1 MSASNMSRSTTGE
14 NVCCG
19 LYAAKDSRQPLPLQG
34 LSVRAR
40 LVDMVAH
47 VEVTQEFVNDQDTS
61 LEAIWKFQQEQ
72 ATIYAFSATLDD
84 GRTVHA
90 RIKEKEE
97 AADLYEDSLSQGHS
111 AFLLSQDSTSLFQM
125 SLGNLLPA
133 RRCRVEF
140 RYVCELP
147 LERGEEDEKDA
158 IRFVLPPFTSL
169 KSALEERSKGTEEN
183 KEEETRG
190 GRVEVELEMSSK
202 IVSVESPS
210 HASFMRME
218 KAEGVEE
225 EMGGR
230 GKVCFGGGKFDL
242 SSPLSLLVKTEEAN
256 EPHAVVEMDEEREKK
271 VEEEDEKEERK
282 EVAVMLSFFPKLNG
296 EDMETITEMVFVV
309 DRSGSMA
316 GSRIEQA
323 KNALFLFLQSIP
335 LGTRFNVV
343 GFGSHFTQLF
353 SESVEYNGDTLKKAI
368 AHVKDMA
375 ANMGGT
381 SILPPLQSILS
392 TPPDPYYPRQVFV
405 LTDGEVG
412 NTDQVLAYVAANA
425 KSTRVFSFGIG
436 SGASTHLVNG
446 LARAG
451 NGQAEFIGSGERLE
465 AIIMRQ
471 LKRALQPVLKQ
482 PKVEWGPTLTPCL
495 LRETESSS
503 QPIFDGEKVLHFA
516 FFDGEKLMTAEGR
529 EEQLQKIIQEEVYLS
544 AVVDKE
550 GEGRKELRFG
560 LKSANHHA
568 SSSERTKVADGM
580 IHRLAARSFIRE
592 LMKDKEA
599 NKEEII
605 NLGLKYSLVSQF
617 TSFIAVHENEEAVMG
632 SMRSAIIS
640 DDRHSPFPSSSSS
653 SFASSRN
660 GPRDIAAI
668 QREIADIQA
677 IMITNIDQVL
687 QRGESIEM
695 CLDRSQ
701 DLMMEAGAFKMSA
714 KRMNR
719 PGFLSS
725 VGAALS
731 GIGGAIVNAFSSS
744 SSSAASSNSFAS
756 ASSSSI
762 LPPDSSS
769 SLDSCLGVAPVVQ
782 EKKETHRKQLDED
795 DCKQAQKESIT
806 PTSRTTIGKETL
818 YSLVRLQSAFGEWQ
832 LDEKLVSH
840 LGVSGGM
847 DKVLDALPN
856 YLSSVAPSLGKTLWA
871 TALAVAFLQVYFAD
885 CHEEWELLVGKAK
898 KFIRQEW
905 WKLNR
910 DDSFNILLDDAHR
923 FVLSL

>member
-1 MSASNMSRSTTGE
+1 MNHM
-14 NVCCG
+14 
-19 LYAAKDSRQPLPLQG
+19 L
-34 LSVRAR
+34 
-40 LVDMVAH
+40 M
-47 VEVTQEFVNDQDTS
+47 EV
-61 LEAIWKFQQEQ
+61 
-72 ATIYAFSATLDD
+72 
-84 GRTVHA
+84 
-90 RIKEKEE
+90 
-97 AADLYEDSLSQGHS
+97 
-111 AFLLSQDSTSLFQM
+111 
-125 SLGNLLPA
+125 
-133 RRCRVEF
+133 
-140 RYVCELP
+140 
-147 LERGEEDEKDA
+147 
-158 IRFVLPPFTSL
+158 
-169 KSALEERSKGTEEN
+169 
-183 KEEETRG
+183 
-190 GRVEVELEMSSK
+190 
-202 IVSVESPS
+202 
-210 HASFMRME
+210 
-218 KAEGVEE
+218 
-225 EMGGR
+225 
-230 GKVCFGGGKFDL
+230 
-242 SSPLSLLVKTEEAN
+242 
-256 EPHAVVEMDEEREKK
+256 EREKK
-271 VEEEDEKEERK
+271 KVEEEEDEKEERK

-353 SESVEYNGDTLKKAI
+353 SESVKYNGDTLKKAI

-436 SGASTHLVNG
+436 SGASPHLVNG

-451 NGQAEFIGSGERLE
+451 NGQAEFIESGERLE

-503 QPIFDGEKVLHFA
+503 QPIFDGEKVLHYA
-516 FFDGEKLMTAEGR
+516 FFDGEKLMTAEGS
-529 EEQLQKIIQEEVYLS
+529 EEQLQKIIQEEVFLS

-550 GEGRKELRFG
+550 EEGRKELRFG
-560 LKSANHHA
+560 LKSAYHHA
-568 SSSERTKVADGM
+568 SSPERRKVADGM

-592 LMKDKEA
+592 LVKDKEA

-653 SFASSRN
+653 SVTSPRN
-660 GPRDIAAI
+660 RPRDIAAI

-687 QRGESIEM
+687 ERGESIEM

-714 KRMNR
+714 KRLNR

-744 SSSAASSNSFAS
+744 SSFSASSSNSFAPS
-756 ASSSSI
+756 SSSSI
-762 LPPDSSS
+762 LASCPDSSSS
-769 SLDSCLGVAPVVQ
+769 SLDSCLDVAPVVQ
-782 EKKETHRKQLDED
+782 EKKKTNRKQLDEN

-806 PTSRTTIGKETL
+806 STASTSRTTKSKETL

-840 LGVSGGM
+840 LGVSGGV

-856 YLSSVAPSLGKTLWA
+856 YLSSVALSLGKTLWA

-885 CHEEWELLVGKAK
+885 SHEEWELLVGKAK

-910 DDSFNILLDDAHR
+910 DDSFTILLDDAHS
-923 FVLSL
+923 FLLSI